1 MADRI
6 IDLSEEPA
14 RLSVR
19 YTNLVIER
27 EGAEPVTTPLEELAV
42 LVVSH
47 PQVSL
52 THAVLAGL
60 ASSGGVFVTCD
71 DKHLPAGMLLPLV
84 AHFTQAERFER
95 QASAP
100 LPTRKRLWQEIVR
113 AKLRAQAHLLCELV
127 GGDQGI
133 TTLISRVRSGDPD
146 NVEAEA
152 SRRYWPALFRGV
164 FFRRDRFGIPPNNH
178 LNYGYAVLR
187 AVMARAICAAG
198 LHPSLGLHH
207 HNRYDAFR
215 LADDLM
221 EPFRPLVDHAV
232 VNLTQRRGINAS
244 LDREA
249 KAELLKALSGRLLLN
264 GEWRTLFDVASRTA
278 SSMVAVFAGER
289 RDLLLPETTRVQPKA

>member
-1 MADRI
+1 MTDRI

-27 EGAEPVTTPLEELAV
+27 EAAEPVTVPLEELAV

-47 PQVSL
+47 PQVSM
-52 THAVLAGL
+52 THAVLSGL
-60 ASSGGVFVTCD
+60 AASGGVFVTCD
-71 DKHLPAGMLLPLV
+71 DKHLPAGMLLPL
-84 AHFTQAERFER
+84 AGHFIQAERFEQ
-95 QASAP
+95 QAVAP
-100 LPTRKRLWQEIVR
+100 MPTRKRLWQQVIR
-113 AKLRAQAHLLCELV
+113 AKLLAQAHLLSELG
-127 GGDQGI
+127 GGDRGI
-133 TTLISRVRSGDPD
+133 TALVPRVRSGDPD
-146 NVEAEA
+146 NIEAEA
-152 SRRYWPALFRGV
+152 SRRYWPALFTSGY
-164 FFRRDRFGIPPNNH
+164 FRRDRFGLPPNQL

-187 AVMARAICAAG
+187 AIVARAICASG

-221 EPFRPLVDHAV
+221 EPFRPLVDRTV
-232 VNLTQRRGINAS
+232 VNLTHQRGMNIP
-244 LDREA
+244 LDKQA
-249 KAELLKALSGRLLLN
+249 KAEILKALSGRLPLE

-278 SSMVAVFAGER
+278 SSLVAVFAGER